1 MHGAGLVHSDL
12 KGNNARMALH
22 QEIKQSHLT
31 LVDLGSARLDFSS
44 EFAVVLFAAS
54 MPAMPAGSWCILW
67 LSAHLL
73 VRACIQWPCP
83 AALSH

>member
-44 EFAVVLFAAS
+44 EFAVVPFAA
-54 MPAMPAGSWCILW
+54 
-67 LSAHLL
+67 
-73 VRACIQWPCP
+73 
-83 AALSH
+83 